1 MAQQDTTYQ
10 ISDLAQAN
18 IIAFVK
24 SIIARRN
31 TNEELRTKMEIIDQA
46 YARYKGDDQLDQGLD
61 ATGRDVAGTECCGNV
76 FGQDNIVAP
85 IVVAQVD
92 SMVAY
97 LADVFL
103 SGYPLFPVVSPP
115 GKRKWAEQLE
125 TLIDDHA
132 NLGGYVRQIL
142 MMLKDGVKYNIS
154 AIEVDWSSIEQFSVS
169 SDFTESTG
177 RKVERTAKAFNKLKR
192 LDPYNILYDLACNP
206 GDVAAEGDYAGY
218 LEVISKTK
226 LKRLTT
232 KMNKEGKGMNFKAAL
247 NSFRNLPHAPT
258 SDVASGNYRIHPS
271 VSEYI
276 TARSPSQQTDWA
288 VYLGKPAQGKRDII
302 NLYDG
307 SSYEKCTVYARI
319 LPSDLGI
326 KAPNPHITQIWKF
339 VIINMTT
346 VIEATRIIS
355 AYDYLPILFGQ
366 PMEDGLGLQT
376 QSTAEG
382 SIPFQEAATT
392 LFNIRFAAARRSI
405 SDRALYNPDLIN
417 PSDVNSP
424 TPAPKI
430 PVRLKTLTNA
440 TLDSA
445 YKPIPF
451 DMRGTESTINDA
463 RVIVGFS
470 QELSGINGPQQ
481 GQFQKGNKSV
491 TEWNDT
497 LAGSDNR
504 LRLPAMTLECQVF
517 SPMKQMMALNIFQYG
532 ENAQI
537 VSQRTGTV
545 IDINVDE
552 LRNQVLSFRI
562 ADGYSPKSKLAS
574 VEALGTGMNMLMN
587 SPILQESFGSSLP
600 NMFLHM
606 MQLAGVRDMEQYS
619 PDYQPAQTPPAG
631 LAGNT
636 LQGQGEQAAQ
646 PPGAVAV
653 DPTTGVPAASTPP
666 SLPVA

>member
-1 MAQQDTTYQ
+1 MAQEDIAFQVSEQ
-10 ISDLAQAN
+10 AQAN
-18 IIAFVK
+18 IISFVK

-31 TNEELRTKMEIIDQA
+31 ANEELRTKMEIIDQA
-46 YARYKGDDQLDQGLD
+46 YARFKGKDQLDQGLD
-61 ATGRDVAGTECCGNV
+61 ATGRDVAGEACCGNV
-76 FGQDNIVAP
+76 FGDDNIVAP

-97 LADVFL
+97 LADIFL
-103 SGYPLFPVVSPP
+103 SGYPLFPIVSPP
-115 GKRKWAEQLE
+115 SKRKWAEQLE

-142 MMLKDGVKYNIS
+142 LMLKDGVKYNLS
-154 AIEVDWSSIEQFSVS
+154 AIEIDWSSIEQFSVA
-169 SDFTESTG
+169 SDFTEGTG
-177 RKVERTAKAFNKLKR
+177 RTIERKPKYFNKLKR
-192 LDPYNILYDLACNP
+192 LDPYNILYDIACNP

-232 KMNKEGKGMNFKAAL
+232 KMSKEKKGMNFKQAL

-288 VYLGKPAQGKRDII
+288 VYVGKPGAKKDRDII

-307 SSYEKCTVYARI
+307 SSYEKCVIYARI

-326 KAPNPHITQIWKF
+326 RAPNPHITQIWKF

-346 VIEATRIIS
+346 VIEASRVIS

-376 QSTAEG
+376 QSIAEG
-382 SIPFQEAATT
+382 AIPFQEAATT

-430 PVRLKTLTNA
+430 PVRLKTLSNA

-470 QELSGINGPQQ
+470 QELAGINGPQQ

-491 TEWNDT
+491 TEWEDT
-497 LAGSDNR
+497 IGGSNNR
-504 LRLPAMTLECQVF
+504 LRLPAMVLECQVF
-517 SPMKQMMALNIFQYG
+517 SPLKQMLALNIFQYG
-532 ENAQI
+532 EDAQL
-537 VSQRTGTV
+537 VSQRTGNV
-545 IDINVDE
+545 VDINIDE

-562 ADGYSPKSKLAS
+562 ADGYSPKSKIAS
-574 VEALGTGMNMLMN
+574 VEMLTGGMNMIMN
-587 SPILQESFGSSLP
+587 SPQLQQQFATMLP
-600 NMFLHM
+600 NIFLHM
-606 MQLAGVRDMEQYS
+606 MQLGGVRDMDQYS
-619 PDYQPAQTPPAG
+619 PDYQPQNAQQPAG
-631 LAGNT
+631 LAANT
-636 LQGQGEQAAQ
+636 LQAEVGGI
-646 PPGAVAV
+646 PV
-653 DPTTGVPAASTPP
+653 DPTTGVPAAATAP
-666 SLPVA
+666 SLPV